1 MHFKFKTISG
11 HKYLYI
17 IKNERIDG
25 KVVQTIQKYIGTAD
39 KVYDLMMEPKET
51 RIASYSFGKPAALFK
66 AAEDI
71 GLIEAMN
78 KHIDRKSIKGLTPAE
93 YLLLIIIGRSE
104 HILSRNVLDE
114 YFKKSSLQFFWNPCY
129 KLSSQNFLNYM
140 EKLDEETIRKI
151 EVDVSRTLIKKGIKP
166 TKLTFDTTNF
176 YTHIEHGE
184 DLPKKGFSKDKRY
197 DKNLIGV
204 GLTTSNKNIPFQT
217 ITYPANVPDVTLFSG
232 LIDNICKRVEEIE
245 IPLEEITIVFDRG
258 MNSIDNIETVL
269 DKMHVVGALPSSM
282 CKDLFQLPFSDF
294 EEEWENGKKNI
305 IKAHRIMGKWYEKDL
320 TGVIKYSEITRRKQM
335 HEWEVKRVIIMGKIE
350 ELRSKLNHKGKG
362 RRITPKGLMNR
373 VVDTVPKQYR
383 GLFDYNVIEKEGELQ
398 LDFNLNETREKEF
411 LLGMGKTILFTDKE
425 TLTTK
430 EIVETYDSRN
440 MIEEDIKWLKDK
452 LLIPIKPVYVRKD
465 VKIRAHVFLCVMGL
479 LLHNYLLHLI
489 DEPEMT
495 IQKLTS
501 NLEKIRMSLAY
512 NGKEK
517 SNAEFVIEEMNKE
530 TAEIF
535 TKIQLGEYIPS

>member
-11 HKYLYI
+11 HKYLYVV
-17 IKNERIDG
+17 KNERIDG
-25 KVVQTIQKYIGTAD
+25 KVVQAVQKYVGNAD
-39 KVYDLMMEPKET
+39 KVYELIMGAKET
-51 RIASYSFGKPAALFK
+51 KIASYSFGKPAALLK
-66 AAEDI
+66 AAEEV

-78 KHIDRKSIKGLTPAE
+78 KHVEMKTMKGLTPAE

-104 HILSRNVLDE
+104 HALSRNVLDE
-114 YFKKSSLQFFWNPCY
+114 YFKESLLKFFWNPKY

-140 EKLDEETIRKI
+140 EKLDEETISKI
-151 EVDVSRTLIKKGIKP
+151 ELDISQTLIKRGIKP

-217 ITYPANVPDVTLFSG
+217 ITYPANVPDVSLFSG
-232 LIDNICKRVEEIE
+232 LFDSICKHVEEIE
-245 IPLEEITIVFDRG
+245 IPLKDMTIVFDRG
-258 MNSIDNIETVL
+258 MNSTDNIEKVL

-282 CKDLFQLPFSDF
+282 CKDLYQIPLSDY
-294 EEEWENGKKNI
+294 EEEWENGKKNKV
-305 IKAHRIMGKWYEKDL
+305 KAHRIKGIWYDKEFN
-320 TGVIKYSEITRRKQM
+320 GIIKYSETTKRKQI
-335 HEWEVKRVIIMGKIE
+335 HEWETKKAVILGKIE
-350 ELRSKLNHKGKG
+350 EIISKLNNKGKG
-362 RRITPKGLMNR
+362 RKTTAKGLTNR
-373 VVDTVPKQYR
+373 VVDIVSKQYR
-383 GLFDYNVIEKEGELQ
+383 GLFDYNVIETEGELQ
-398 LDFNLNETREKEF
+398 LNFSLNDSREEEF
-411 LLGMGKTILFTDKE
+411 ILGMGKTVVFTDKE
-425 TLTTK
+425 DLTTK
-430 EIVETYDSRN
+430 EIVEMYDSRN

-489 DEPEMT
+489 DDQELT
-495 IQKLTS
+495 IQKLAT
-501 NLEKIRMSLAY
+501 NLEKIRMGLVY
-512 NGKEK
+512 IKKGEK
-517 SNAEFVIEEMNKE
+517 NAEFVIEEMNKE

-535 TKIQLGEYIPS
+535 AKLQLGKYIPS